1 MSPSHI
7 MPTHWSAFHVSRF
20 GLALIGVM
28 LVTATARAQSGA
40 NVLVVANAANAD
52 SVRIAE
58 EYARGRGVP
67 AEQVLKLEQMPAE
80 MPETI
85 NAQAFTL
92 GIQAPIA
99 RWLARN
105 AAIDRIL
112 YIVLTKGI
120 PLRVQGTSG
129 RNGSTASVDSELSL
143 LYRTM
148 TGGRGVTAP
157 GPQANP
163 YFLGTRP
170 LSEAT
175 QFSHKTFDIFLVTR
189 LDGYSVEDVMGLIE
203 RGRGPVKDGRFV
215 LDMRA
220 SLNAAGNA
228 WLKTASDRLE
238 AAGWKGKVVLDQT
251 SKVLTGEPDV
261 LGYYSWGSNDP
272 AIRVRQFQHKFV
284 PGALAA
290 MFVSTDARTFKE
302 PPAGWNISAWGNPKT
317 YYAGSPQSLT
327 GDLIR
332 EGVTGVAG
340 HVNEPY
346 LDTTIRPEILF
357 PAYVAGFNLA
367 EAFYLAMPAV
377 GWQTVVIGD
386 PLCAPFRAASLPG
399 DVLDPPMDPLTEMTS
414 FFSARRFAAVM
425 RPGFNE
431 EGVRWAL
438 RAEARDLR
446 GDSAGHVEGLETAT
460 RLEPRLSNSQL
471 ALALAHEKD
480 KDYDRAIERYR
491 EILKNDDRNV
501 AALNNL
507 AYALAVRKQQPKEA
521 LPFAQRAYLLTR
533 EQALTGD
540 TLAWVYHLLGD
551 DKTALPL
558 LKDAV
563 RRVPQHA
570 TIRWHLGAVL
580 ANLNQADLALQAVE
594 TAIRLDPSLETDDE
608 VAALRARLRQQ
619 LGK

>member
-1 MSPSHI
+1 
-7 MPTHWSAFHVSRF
+7 MPTQSSGFCHARI
-20 GLALIGVM
+20 GLALVAVA
-28 LVTATARAQSGA
+28 LFAATARAQTGA

-67 AEQVLKLEQMPAE
+67 ADQVLKLDQMPAE
-80 MPETI
+80 VPETI
-85 NAQAFTL
+85 TAQAFAL

-105 AAIDRIL
+105 AAVDRIL
-112 YIVLTKGI
+112 YIVLTKGM
-120 PLRVQGTSG
+120 PLRVQGTGG
-129 RNGSTASVDSELSL
+129 RNGSTASVDSELAL
-143 LYRTM
+143 LYRSRF
-148 TGGRGVTAP
+148 GGRGLVAP
-157 GPQANP
+157 GAQANP

-189 LDGYSVEDVMGLIE
+189 LDGYTVEDVMGLIE
-203 RGRGPVKDGRFV
+203 RGRAPVADGRFV

-220 SLNAAGNA
+220 SINAAGNS
-228 WLKTASDRLE
+228 WLQTASDRLE
-238 AAGWKGKVVLDQT
+238 ASGWKGKVVLDQT
-251 SKVLTGEPDV
+251 SKVLTGESDV

-272 AIRVRQFQHKFV
+272 AIRVRQFQHRFV

-290 MFVSTDARTFKE
+290 MFVSTDARTLKE
-302 PPAGWNISAWGNPKT
+302 PPADWKIGPWGDPKT
-317 YYAGSPQSLT
+317 YYGGSPQSLT

-340 HVNEPY
+340 HVSEPY

-386 PLCAPFRAASLPG
+386 PLCAPFRTASVPA
-399 DVLDPPMDPLTEMTS
+399 DALDPPIDPRTEMPA
-414 FFSARRFAAVM
+414 FFSARRFATVM

-438 RAEARDLR
+438 RAEARLLR
-446 GDSAGHVEGLETAT
+446 GDSAGHVEGLENAT
-460 RLEPRLSNSQL
+460 RLEPRLGESQL
-471 ALALAHEKD
+471 ALALIHERD
-480 KDYDRAIERYR
+480 KEYDKAIERYR
-491 EILKNDDRNV
+491 AILETDDRNFM
-501 AALNNL
+501 ALNNL
-507 AYALAVRKQQPKEA
+507 AYVLAVRKQQPQEA

-533 EQALTGD
+533 EQALTAD

-551 DKTALPL
+551 DKTALTL

-563 RRVPQHA
+563 RRIPQHP
-570 TIRWHLGAVL
+570 TLRWHLGAVL
-580 ANLNQADLALQAVE
+580 LGVGQPDQAIEAVE
-594 TAIRLDPSLETDDE
+594 AAIRLDPSLATDEE
-608 VAALRARLRQQ
+608 VAALRAKLRKQ

>member
-7 MPTHWSAFHVSRF
+7 MPTRWSACHVSRL
-20 GLALIGVM
+20 GLALIAVV
-28 LVTATARAQSGA
+28 LVAATGRAQTGA
-40 NVLVVANAANAD
+40 NVLVVANAANGD

-67 AEQVLKLEQMPAE
+67 AEQVLKLEQIPAE
-80 MPETI
+80 VPETI

-129 RNGSTASVDSELSL
+129 RNGSTASVDSELAL

-163 YFLGTRP
+163 YFLGSRP
-170 LSEAT
+170 VSDAT

-189 LDGYSVEDVMGLIE
+189 LDGYTVEDVMGLIE

-220 SLNAAGNA
+220 SLNVAGNA

-238 AAGWKGKVVLDQT
+238 AAGWEGKVVLDQT
-251 SKVLTGEPDV
+251 SKVLTGEADV

-272 AIRVRQFQHKFV
+272 AIRIRQFQNKFV

-290 MFVSTDARTFKE
+290 MFVSTDARTLKE
-302 PPAGWNISAWGNPKT
+302 PPPEWKVSTWGNPKT
-317 YYAGSPQSLT
+317 YYAASPQSLT

-332 EGVTGVAG
+332 DGVTGVAG
-340 HVNEPY
+340 HVSEPF

-386 PLCAPFRAASLPG
+386 PLCAPFRAASLPA
-399 DVLDPPMDPLTEMTS
+399 DVLDPPIEPLTEMTS
-414 FFSARRFAAVM
+414 FFSARRFEAVM

-438 RAEARDLR
+438 RAEARALR
-446 GDSAGHVEGLETAT
+446 GDSAGQVEGLETAT
-460 RLEPRLSNSQL
+460 RLEPRLSESQL

-480 KDYDRAIERYR
+480 KDYDRAIGRYR

-507 AYALAVRKQQPKEA
+507 AYALAVRKQQPEEA

-594 TAIRLDPSLETDDE
+594 TAIRLDPSLETNDE